1 MLNDNN
7 TTHEHDGRGEV
18 RDGDEMQAKLGSVAV
33 FEEKSIDEV
42 IVIKLRFTE

>member
-1 MLNDNN
+1 
-7 TTHEHDGRGEV
+7 
-18 RDGDEMQAKLGSVAV
+18 LGLVAV

>member
-7 TTHEHDGRGEV
+7 TTHKHDGRDQVG
-18 RDGDEMQAKLGSVAV
+18 DGDDMQAKLGLVAV